1 MEKKRSRERKTESKM
16 NWRKIAR
23 CMVEIIYGAQNEN
36 HENVIKVQSTH
47 TATERDAAQHSARET
62 MRVRWEMDK
71 NVNANAKVN
80 CWQSS

>member
-1 MEKKRSRERKTESKM
+1 MQTKQGKGWRTKKKRPKESKK

-47 TATERDAAQHSARET
+47 TETERDAAQ
-62 MRVRWEMDK
+62 
-71 NVNANAKVN
+71 
-80 CWQSS
+80 

>member
-1 MEKKRSRERKTESKM
+1 MEKKRSRERKTESKK

-47 TATERDAAQHSARET
+47 TATERDAAQCERET
-62 MRVRWEMDK
+62 MRVRREMDK